1 MTQPISPSLR
11 QAIEQLPETL
21 QSTASR
27 AWERICEHNDIG
39 GSEMRWPASQSGV
52 LARLLACSDY
62 AAGAILRQWPWF
74 RDAIEAGRFEQAPE
88 AGFELP
94 AGIHDEASARRSL
107 RRYRHRQLLHILW
120 REFEPR
126 ASLRETLT
134 SLSVLAD
141 ELLIA
146 ARSEAEAS
154 LAERFGVPV
163 DDSGRPIQL
172 LILAMGK
179 LGGYELNFSSDID
192 IVFLYPEEGE
202 TNGPRALSAQEY
214 FTRLVRRT
222 VSLLDDVTE
231 DGFVY
236 RVDTR
241 LRPFGESGP
250 PVVSFASLE
259 SYLLQ
264 HGRSWERYAY
274 VKARVVDEANI
285 SDAAAELMH
294 NVIEPF
300 VYRRYLDYGV
310 FESLRDMQALIAAE
324 VKKRELAA
332 NIKLGPGGIREIEF
346 IVQSLQLVR
355 GGSNIKLRCRELGFA
370 LQELDRSHALSAN
383 CVTELKT
390 AYHFLR
396 RLENMIQAI
405 RDQQTHDVP
414 ADSLDRARISL
425 AMQSDSW
432 DSLAA
437 DLSAHRANVSR
448 RFREVA
454 FRAAEDEEEE
464 EDKESVRSEMRIR
477 ALWDA
482 AAGEERWSDLFRE
495 EGFAGA
501 EKIAAELV
509 VFARSAPVRK
519 ISKSAQ
525 KRLKEVIPILLM
537 LLRERQS
544 ADVVLRRVLNII
556 ARILRRSAYIALL
569 NENHAALQR
578 LVNLCE
584 QSAFLADEIGRFPLL
599 LDEMLD
605 PRLFTS
611 VVSGED
617 MRSDIEAR
625 LLRVAG
631 SESER
636 KIEML
641 GQFQRA
647 TLFRIAV
654 VDFSGAL
661 PIMKVSDALTEL
673 AELVL
678 AQALDIAWQDLV
690 QKHGEPWFVVD
701 GVSRRA
707 GFGVIA
713 YGKLGGMELSY
724 GSDLDLV
731 FLHDSAGSRQQTNGD
746 NPLENSMFFARL
758 VRRLVH
764 FLTTQT
770 SSGVLYEV
778 DTRLRPSGRSGLL
791 VSSVEG
797 FERYQLENAWTW
809 EHQALL
815 RSRPVAGSVS
825 VCREFERVRTGILR
839 KHVDQE
845 TLVED
850 VRSMRSRMR
859 GQLDKSTEELFDL
872 KQGLGGIADLE
883 FLVQYLVLKNA
894 SGNPAVIHYRDNI
907 RQLGTL
913 AAASCLAS
921 ADVSQLQDIYRSYRA
936 RLHKLALDARPPL
949 IPDEDFAGQRQ
960 FVAGLWQR
968 EIASPAIDI

>member
-1 MTQPISPSLR
+1 MTQPISLSLR
-11 QAIEQLPETL
+11 QAIEQLPEPL
-21 QSTASR
+21 QATASR
-27 AWERICEHNDIG
+27 AWERICENNDIG
-39 GSEMRWPASQSGV
+39 NGKSGWTASQSAV
-52 LARLLACSDY
+52 VARMLACSTY
-62 AAGAILRQWPWF
+62 AAGAIRRQWRWF
-74 RDAIEAGRFEQAPE
+74 CDAIEAGHFQKAPQT
-88 AGFELP
+88 GFALP
-94 AGIHDEASARRSL
+94 AGKHDETAARQLL

-120 REFEPR
+120 REFEQC
-126 ASLRETLT
+126 ASLNETLT

-146 ARSEAEAS
+146 ARNEAEAS
-154 LAERFGVPV
+154 LRDRFGLPV
-163 DDSGRPIQL
+163 GSSGQPIPL

-192 IVFLYPEEGE
+192 IVFLYQEEGE
-202 TNGPRALSAQEY
+202 SNGPRTLSAQEY

-241 LRPFGESGP
+241 LRPFGDSGP
-250 PVVSFASLE
+250 PVVSFSSLE

-274 VKARVVDEANI
+274 VKARVVDKANI
-285 SDAAAELMH
+285 SDAAAELKH

-324 VKKRELAA
+324 VEKRELVA

-355 GGSNIKLRCRELGFA
+355 GGGNIKLRCRELGVA
-370 LQELDRSHALSAN
+370 LQELDRSRALSAN
-383 CVTELKT
+383 CVIELNA
-390 AYHFLR
+390 AYRFLR

-414 ADSLDRARISL
+414 EDSLDRERLTL
-425 AMQSDSW
+425 AMQFDSW
-432 DSLAA
+432 ESLATELA
-437 DLSAHRANVSR
+437 AHRANVSR

-454 FRAAEDEEEE
+454 FRAAEGA
-464 EDKESVRSEMRIR
+464 EDKESSRPDKRIG

-482 AAGEERWSDLFRE
+482 RADEEQWSELLDE
-495 EGFAGA
+495 EGFAEA
-501 EKIAAELV
+501 QKIAAELAF
-509 VFARSAPVRK
+509 FAGSAQVRN

-525 KRLKEVIPILLM
+525 KRLREFIQVLL
-537 LLRERQS
+537 LQLRERQS
-544 ADVVLRRVLNII
+544 ADVVLRRVLNITGK
-556 ARILRRSAYIALL
+556 ILRRSAYIALL
-569 NENHAALQR
+569 NENHGALRR

-584 QSAFLADEIGRFPLL
+584 QSAYLADEIGRFPLL

-605 PRLFTS
+605 SRLFTS
-611 VVSGED
+611 VVSGHD
-617 MRSDIEAR
+617 LRADIEGR
-625 LLRVAG
+625 LLRVAD
-631 SESER
+631 SESES
-636 KIEML
+636 KIEVL
-641 GQFQRA
+641 AQFQRA
-647 TLFRIAV
+647 SLFRIAV

-678 AQALDIAWQDLV
+678 ARALDVAWQDLV

-701 GVSRRA
+701 GESRRA

-731 FLHDSAGSRQQTNGD
+731 FLHDSAGSQQQTDGD
-746 NPLENSMFFARL
+746 HPLENSMFFARL

-778 DTRLRPSGRSGLL
+778 DTRLRPSGRSGLM

-825 VCREFERVRTGILR
+825 VCREFERVRAGILTGR
-839 KHVDQE
+839 IDQE
-845 TLVED
+845 ALVED
-850 VRSMRSRMR
+850 VRSMRARMR
-859 GQLDKSTEELFDL
+859 GQLDKSTDALFDL

-883 FLVQYLVLKNA
+883 FLVQYLVLRNA
-894 SGNPAVIHYRDNI
+894 SGNRAVIHYRDNI

-913 AAASCLAS
+913 AAAACLPS
-921 ADVSQLQDIYRSYRA
+921 AEVSQLQDIYRSYRT
-936 RLHKLALDARPPL
+936 RLHKLALDAKPPL
-949 IPDEDFAGQRQ
+949 IADGDFAGQRR

-968 EIASPAIDI
+968 EIEDPATDI

>member
-1 MTQPISPSLR
+1 MTQPISLSLR
-11 QAIEQLPETL
+11 QAIEQLPEPL
-21 QSTASR
+21 QATASR
-27 AWERICEHNDIG
+27 AWERICENNDIG
-39 GSEMRWPASQSGV
+39 TGEPGWPAGQSAV
-52 LARLLACSDY
+52 MARMLACSAY

-74 RDAIEAGRFEQAPE
+74 CDAIEAGRFRHAPKTE
-88 AGFELP
+88 FTLP
-94 AGIHDEASARRSL
+94 AGKHDAAAARQML

-120 REFEPR
+120 REFEQR
-126 ASLRETLT
+126 ASLNETLT
-134 SLSVLAD
+134 SLSALAD

-146 ARSEAEAS
+146 ARNEAGAS
-154 LAERFGVPV
+154 LEERFGMPV
-163 DDSGRPIQL
+163 DSSGQPIPL

-192 IVFLYPEEGE
+192 IVFLYQEEGE
-202 TNGPRALSAQEY
+202 SNGPRTLSAQEY

-241 LRPFGESGP
+241 LRPFGDSGP

-274 VKARVVDEANI
+274 VKARVIDKANI
-285 SDAAAELMH
+285 SDAAAELKH
-294 NVIEPF
+294 DVIEPF

-324 VKKRELAA
+324 VEKRELAA

-355 GGSNIKLRCRELGFA
+355 GGGNIKLRCRELEFA
-370 LQELDRSHALSAN
+370 LQELDRSRALSAN
-383 CVTELKT
+383 CVTELKS
-390 AYHFLR
+390 AYRFLR

-414 ADSLDRARISL
+414 EDSLDRERLTL
-425 AMQSDSW
+425 AMQFDSW
-432 DSLAA
+432 DSLATELA
-437 DLSAHRANVSR
+437 AHRANVSR

-454 FRAAEDEEEE
+454 FRATEDA
-464 EDKESVRSEMRIR
+464 EDKESSRSDKRIG
-477 ALWDA
+477 ALWA
-482 AAGEERWSDLFRE
+482 ARADEEQWSELLEE
-495 EGFAGA
+495 EGFAEA
-501 EKIAAELV
+501 QKIAAELA
-509 VFARSAPVRK
+509 VFAHSTQVRK
-519 ISKSAQ
+519 ISTSAQ
-525 KRLKEVIPILLM
+525 RRLREFIPVLLL
-537 LLRERQS
+537 LLRARQS
-544 ADVVLRRVLNII
+544 ADVVLRRVLNITG
-556 ARILRRSAYIALL
+556 RILRRSAYIALL

-584 QSAFLADEIGRFPLL
+584 QSAYLADEIGRFPLL

-611 VVSGED
+611 AVSGND
-617 MRSDIEAR
+617 MRVDIEGR

-636 KIEML
+636 KIEVL

-673 AELVL
+673 AEIVL
-678 AQALDIAWQDLV
+678 ARALDVAWQDLV

-731 FLHDSAGSRQQTNGD
+731 FLHDSTGSQQRTNGEH
-746 NPLENSMFFARL
+746 PLENSMFFARL

-825 VCREFERVRTGILR
+825 VCREFERVRSGTLTGRIN
-839 KHVDQE
+839 QE

-850 VRSMRSRMR
+850 VRSMRARMR
-859 GQLDKSTEELFDL
+859 GQLDKSTEALFDL
-872 KQGLGGIADLE
+872 KQGQGGIADLE
-883 FLVQYLVLKNA
+883 FLVQYLALRNA
-894 SGNPAVIHYRDNI
+894 SGNRAVIHYRDNI

-913 AAASCLAS
+913 AAAACLPS
-921 ADVSQLQDIYRSYRA
+921 AEVSQLQDIYRSYRA
-936 RLHKLALDARPPL
+936 RLHKLALDTKPPL
-949 IPDEDFAGQRQ
+949 IADGDFAGQRR
-960 FVAGLWQR
+960 FVADLWQR
-968 EIASPAIDI
+968 EIEGPATDI